1 MKPLALVLAL
11 VFFVVGLLYGM
22 GKINFLTKS
31 GAEHSHHMSHLVLAW
46 VIALLCLIWYRFQ
59 SSPSASR

>member
-22 GKINFLTKS
+22 GTINFLTKS
-31 GAEHSHHMSHLVLAW
+31 GTAHAHHMSHLVLAW

-59 SSPSASR
+59 SSPSAR